1 MKILIYGINYAPE
14 LAGIGK
20 YSGEMAEWLA
30 GRGNDVRV
38 VTAPPYYPQ
47 WCVSEGYSTWRYR
60 RESLKGVDVW
70 RCPLWVP
77 KRPSGVTRILHLA
90 GFAVSSFPVMLA
102 QTFWRPDVV
111 VAVEPALF
119 CAPGAVA
126 AARLAGS
133 RVWLHVQD
141 FEVDA
146 AFELGILR
154 SRRVQGFVRAVER
167 WLLRRFDRISTI
179 SGRMLTGLEEK
190 GVTDGRRVFFPNW
203 VDTDRIFPVADRN
216 SFRHELRI
224 GPKEVV
230 ALYSGNMGQ
239 KQGLEILIEAAR
251 ILAGR
256 MPVRFVLCGR
266 GAAYERLRRE
276 ARGMPNVLW
285 IPLQPEERLNELL
298 NLADIHLLP
307 QREDAADL
315 VMPSKLTGIM
325 ASGRPVVATA
335 REGTEIWSVVRGR
348 GVTVPPGDPRTFASA
363 IAELAGDPER
373 RARLGAEARRYAV
386 DCLGK
391 EKVLVAFAVELSRLA
406 LPEGG
411 VGFSGTHI
419 GGLQCL

>member
-30 GRGNDVRV
+30 RRGNDVRV

-47 WCVSEGYSTWRYR
+47 WNVSEEYSAWRYR
-60 RESLKGVDVW
+60 HEFLKGVDVW

-77 KRPSGVTRILHLA
+77 GRPTGVTRILHLA
-90 GFAVSSFPVMLA
+90 SFAVSSFPLMLA
-102 QTFWRPDVV
+102 QVLWRPDVV
-111 VAVEPALF
+111 IAVEPPLF
-119 CAPGAVA
+119 CAPGAAVV
-126 AARLAGS
+126 ARLAGS
-133 RVWLHVQD
+133 HAWLHVQD

-154 SRRVQGFVRAVER
+154 SRRAQGFVRAVER
-167 WLLRRFDRISTI
+167 WLLRGFDRISTI

-203 VDTDRIFPVADRN
+203 VDTDRIFPVAVQN

-224 GPKEVV
+224 GPREVV

-239 KQGLEILIEAAR
+239 KQGLETLIEAAR
-251 ILAGR
+251 ILAGTR
-256 MPVRFVLCGR
+256 PVRFVLCGR

-276 ARGMPNVLW
+276 ARGLPNVLW
-285 IPLQPEERLNELL
+285 IALQPEERLNELL

-335 REGTEIWSVVRGR
+335 REGTEVWSVVRGR
-348 GVTVPPGDPRTFASA
+348 GVTVPPGDPHALASA

-373 RARLGAEARRYAV
+373 RSRLGAEAREYAV
-386 DCLGK
+386 NHLDK

-406 LPEGG
+406 LSDHGM
-411 VGFSGTHI
+411 GFPGTHI

>member
-30 GRGNDVRV
+30 GRGSDVRV

-47 WCVSEGYSTWRYR
+47 WRVSEGYSAWRYR
-60 RESLKGVDVW
+60 RELLKGVDVW

-90 GFAVSSFPVMLA
+90 SFAVSSFPLVLA
-102 QTFWRPDVV
+102 QFLWRPDVV
-111 VAVEPALF
+111 VVVEPPLF
-119 CAPGAVA
+119 CAPGAIVA
-126 AARLAGS
+126 SRLFGGRA
-133 RVWLHVQD
+133 WLHVQD

-154 SRRVQGFVRAVER
+154 SRRMQGAVSAVER

-179 SGRMLTGLEEK
+179 SERMLAGLEGK
-190 GVTDGRRVFFPNW
+190 GVTNGRRVFFPNW
-203 VDTDRIFPVADRN
+203 VDTDRIYPVAGQN
-216 SFRHELRI
+216 PYRHELRI

-239 KQGLEILIEAAR
+239 KQGLESLIEAAG

-256 MPVRFVLCGR
+256 RPVRFVLSGQ

-276 ARGMPNVLW
+276 ARGLPNVLW
-285 IPLQPEERLNELL
+285 MPLQPEERLNELL

-307 QREDAADL
+307 QRADAADL

-325 ASGRPVVATA
+325 ASGRPVIATA
-335 REGTEIWSVVRGR
+335 REGTEVWSVVTGR
-348 GVTVPPGDPRTFASA
+348 GVTVPPGDPHAFAAA
-363 IAELAGDPER
+363 IGELAEDPAR
-373 RARLGAEARRYAV
+373 REHLGAEARRYAV
-386 DCLGK
+386 NDLGK
-391 EKVLVAFAVELSRLA
+391 ERILAGFEAELHRLA
-406 LPEGG
+406 SSRQKIACR
-411 VGFSGTHI
+411 SG
-419 GGLQCL
+419 QQP